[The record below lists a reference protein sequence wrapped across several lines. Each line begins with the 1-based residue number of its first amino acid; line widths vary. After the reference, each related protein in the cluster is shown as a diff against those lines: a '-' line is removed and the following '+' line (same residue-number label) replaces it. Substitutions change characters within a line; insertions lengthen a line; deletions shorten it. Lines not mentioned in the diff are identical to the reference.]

1 QEEAE
6 ETEDGGNGFLSLHY
20 LCFLLLNPY
29 FVPTGGHG
37 RPRSKVSFDIHLEAA
52 KFPGFMKSN
61 PLRTALEWVLI
72 MSLLL
77 SLWFFIRFFN
87 QSRQARALQP
97 QLQ

>member
-1 QEEAE
+1 
-6 ETEDGGNGFLSLHY
+6 
-20 LCFLLLNPY
+20 
-29 FVPTGGHG
+29 
-37 RPRSKVSFDIHLEAA
+37 
-52 KFPGFMKSN
+52 MKSN

-97 QLQ
+97 QLQQAVFQTQNNRSALGGLLANCEEYAKTHPDLNRVLESFKTTPAPAAAPAARVPGK